1 MPFLWK
7 SNNLVSAKIND
18 SFINWRQIGISKE
31 LYYLSNFISLVSIIS
46 TRSRSKYMARKIKQN
61 LKRDF
66 SNKAIL
72 EIISGIN

>member
-7 SNNLVSAKIND
+7 SNNLVPAKIND

-46 TRSRSKYMARKIKQN
+46 TRSRSKYMARNIKQN

>member
-46 TRSRSKYMARKIKQN
+46 TRSRSKYMARNIKQN